1 MSKRSPYSRY
11 SRVDNVQSKYCYLN
25 SDIYINKLNIKE
37 RKALTS
43 LEADL
48 SAHRLMQLMIKPI
61 RGKFG
66 IVHLRRIH
74 EYIFQDLY
82 DFAGKFREEDI
93 TKGSTIFCKS
103 QFIQHNLEI
112 LLDELKA
119 ENHLAN
125 LDKNAFIKRLAYY
138 MAELNILHPFRE
150 GNGRT
155 IREFI
160 RQLALKNGYDLDWSQ
175 IEGDLLLQAMIQS
188 AHMDFS
194 LLERCL
200 EQLLIKE

>member
-93 TKGSTIFCKS
+93 TKGTTIFCKS
-103 QFIQHNLEI
+103 QFIQPNLEI